1 MIGHFDL
8 RTTLRRK
15 KGFHGDLASACMH
28 KICAD
33 AFWNKRRDSVFKQ
46 QTGGGRVG
54 AGRPDMEVLPTDENN
69 VRRAIRIE
77 IGDALRSYYG
87 DLLKEGIPNRLTD
100 LLRCLDET
108 EKGAFESED

>member
-1 MIGHFDL
+1 MVISHL
-8 RTTLRRK
+8 RACTRFVQTCFEKTQRQRIQTTDRGRLRR
-15 KGFHGDLASACMH
+15 
-28 KICAD
+28 
-33 AFWNKRRDSVFKQ
+33 
-46 QTGGGRVG
+46 

-77 IGDALRSYYG
+77 IGDAVRSYYG